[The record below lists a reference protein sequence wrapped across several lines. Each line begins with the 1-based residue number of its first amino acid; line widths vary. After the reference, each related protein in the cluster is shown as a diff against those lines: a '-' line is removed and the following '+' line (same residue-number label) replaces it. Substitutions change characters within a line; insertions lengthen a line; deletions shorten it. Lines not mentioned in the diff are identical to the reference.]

1 MSVLTANNAANKG
14 TDGIKSITEVIQRHE
29 VHVGSRLIASVSL
42 IRVPNGSAG
51 LVRSASG
58 DNVVTLAQGGL
69 AALGTFSNWYQGFNG
84 LKQDYMQIDV
94 ADYNGQK
101 VFQIMEQRYSL
112 PMNRF
117 VTVPLYTNSI
127 DFQNVVTGVNWH
139 D

>member
-1 MSVLTANNAANKG
+1 MQNKVATIIVTASSAQAAVLAWAATASGMTSG
-14 TDGIKSITEVIQRHE
+14 TGG
-29 VHVGSRLIASVSL
+29 VG
-42 IRVPNGSAG
+42 VPNGSAG